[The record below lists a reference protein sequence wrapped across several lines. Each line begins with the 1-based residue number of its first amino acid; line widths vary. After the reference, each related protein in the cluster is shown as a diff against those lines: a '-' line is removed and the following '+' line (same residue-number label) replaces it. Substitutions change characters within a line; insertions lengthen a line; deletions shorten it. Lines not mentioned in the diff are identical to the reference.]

1 MARQKERLPIV
12 NSLRASNE
20 QGDVIY
26 GKGAKSPPVN
36 IADRDF
42 FIQLRDNPNAGLH
55 ISKPIFGRHTQK
67 WVWVFARRINKS
79 NGSFGGVVFTPI
91 LVDDLDKLLAKIT
104 LDIGGVAT
112 LRDNEMGLIA
122 RHVFQGKNPAPP
134 GDKKIAK
141 PFSDALKVNP
151 VEGTYISDATS
162 IDSIRRTQSYRRSA
176 KYGYYVNVGISSDAA
191 LESWRKQAWMVVG
204 VVASFILASLVFSWQ
219 IMRAWV
225 RQDENMA
232 AIAAGQNELN
242 ESAARFRR
250 TLEHAPIGMATN
262 KLDGHFIFVN
272 QAFCTML
279 GYEKEDLE
287 KLSFQDVTHPDDKSL
302 SNDDRHK
309 LLDGIIDSYQLE
321 KRYIHKDGH
330 VIWVQLTS
338 SIEKDIQGEP
348 FFIAQVE
355 DISERKKA
363 ESDYKRYKSVLETTH
378 DGYWMV
384 DSEGLILEVNQAYAD
399 ISGYSVDELQGMR
412 ISQLEVNDQTE
423 EQVKIHIAKIINQG
437 YELFETRHRHK
448 DGHLIDIEVS
458 TSYIP
463 DLQQFVAFCRDITD
477 RKSAEDQIEHLAFY
491 DPLTHLPNRRL
502 FLDRLQQALVSSLR
516 SEGIGALLF
525 IDLDNFKTL
534 NDTLGHDIGDLLLQ
548 KVAERLTT
556 CLREGDSVSR
566 FGGDEFVVIL
576 EDISKDEFV
585 AAKQVE
591 LISQKILST
600 LNRSYQLDSHT
611 YHNTPSIGAVLFGT
625 KKQGIE
631 ELLKQADIAMYQAK
645 SAGRNT
651 FRFFDED
658 MQKAINIR
666 VELEKSL
673 RQAIDRKQFQLYYQ
687 VQVNDLHHPIGA
699 EVLIRGKHPERGMVS
714 PAQFIPLAEET
725 GLIVQIGHWV
735 LDTACKQLKAWQD
748 DEYTKHLKLSV
759 NVSAKQFH
767 EKTFAPQVQ
776 AIVQRY
782 NINPGLLKLEPT
794 ESILQE
800 DIEETVAVM
809 NALRAIGIHFALDDF
824 GTGFSSLQYLK
835 LLPLDQLKIDQS
847 FVRDLA
853 TDYNDIAI
861 VRTIIAMAQSLGLDI
876 IAEGVETAV
885 QEQLLKFNGCNQY
898 QGYLFGRPLPVE
910 EFEAS
915 LQKK

>member
-1 MARQKERLPIV
+1 M
-12 NSLRASNE
+12 
-20 QGDVIY
+20 
-26 GKGAKSPPVN
+26 
-36 IADRDF
+36 
-42 FIQLRDNPNAGLH
+42 
-55 ISKPIFGRHTQK
+55 
-67 WVWVFARRINKS
+67 
-79 NGSFGGVVFTPI
+79 
-91 LVDDLDKLLAKIT
+91 
-104 LDIGGVAT
+104 
-112 LRDNEMGLIA
+112 
-122 RHVFQGKNPAPP
+122 
-134 GDKKIAK
+134 
-141 PFSDALKVNP
+141 
-151 VEGTYISDATS
+151 
-162 IDSIRRTQSYRRSA
+162 
-176 KYGYYVNVGISSDAA
+176 
-191 LESWRKQAWMVVG
+191 
-204 VVASFILASLVFSWQ
+204 
-219 IMRAWV
+219 
-225 RQDENMA
+225 
-232 AIAAGQNELN
+232 
-242 ESAARFRR
+242 
-250 TLEHAPIGMATN
+250 
-262 KLDGHFIFVN
+262 
-272 QAFCTML
+272 
-279 GYEKEDLE
+279 
-287 KLSFQDVTHPDDKSL
+287 
-302 SNDDRHK
+302 
-309 LLDGIIDSYQLE
+309 
-321 KRYIHKDGH
+321 
-330 VIWVQLTS
+330 
-338 SIEKDIQGEP
+338 
-348 FFIAQVE
+348 
-355 DISERKKA
+355 
-363 ESDYKRYKSVLETTH
+363 
-378 DGYWMV
+378 
-384 DSEGLILEVNQAYAD
+384 
-399 ISGYSVDELQGMR
+399 
-412 ISQLEVNDQTE
+412 
-423 EQVKIHIAKIINQG
+423 
-437 YELFETRHRHK
+437 
-448 DGHLIDIEVS
+448 
-458 TSYIP
+458 
-463 DLQQFVAFCRDITD
+463 
-477 RKSAEDQIEHLAFY
+477 
-491 DPLTHLPNRRL
+491 
-502 FLDRLQQALVSSLR
+502 
-516 SEGIGALLF
+516 
-525 IDLDNFKTL
+525 
-534 NDTLGHDIGDLLLQ
+534 
-548 KVAERLTT
+548 
-556 CLREGDSVSR
+556 
-566 FGGDEFVVIL
+566 
-576 EDISKDEFV
+576 